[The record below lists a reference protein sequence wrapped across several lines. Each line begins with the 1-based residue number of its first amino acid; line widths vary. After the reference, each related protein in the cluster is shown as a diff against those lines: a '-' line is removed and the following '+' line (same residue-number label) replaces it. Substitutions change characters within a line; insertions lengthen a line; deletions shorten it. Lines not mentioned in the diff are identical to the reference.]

1 MSGLHSINTIIR
13 DAETK
18 LASDMKRGS
27 LIYSSQDRKLLGPI
41 IPMNNKLF
49 VGNLS
54 FKISEGELEELFAQY
69 GTVTSCS
76 IPTDR
81 DTGRKRGF
89 AFIEMGSQEECEA
102 AIRGLNG
109 QDVAGRQIAV
119 SIAQPKPKGGGGG
132 GRRDF

>member
-1 MSGLHSINTIIR
+1 
-13 DAETK
+13 
-18 LASDMKRGS
+18 
-27 LIYSSQDRKLLGPI
+27 
-41 IPMNNKLF
+41 MNNKLF

-89 AFIEMGSQEECEA
+89 AFIEMASQEECEA
-102 AIRGLNG
+102 AIQGLNG
-109 QDVAGRQIAV
+109 RDVAGRQIAV

-132 GRRDF
+132 RRF